1 MLKCKIY
8 SVSIFIQYP
17 RVPIL
22 LNVKFE
28 LLINDK
34 IVRTKGSLML
44 NTTVLKFIL
53 LTNLKLPTTVGILIF
68 IFLF

>member
-8 SVSIFIQYP
+8 SVSIFIRYP

-28 LLINDK
+28 LLINDI

-44 NTTVLKFIL
+44 KTTVLKSIL
-53 LTNLKLPTTVGILIF
+53 LMNLKLPGILIF
-68 IFLF
+68 IFYFDA